1 MMIITKLD
9 FYKTIA
15 EKENISQD
23 IIKKIF
29 RSAENIMFHELSS
42 VSDGEINKVHIM
54 DGLSVESK
62 IVNKKE
68 RNLPNG
74 IKVENEPTVKITPK
88 VTRWYKEKINQN
100 R

>member
-9 FYKTIA
+9 FYKIIA
-15 EKENISQD
+15 KKENISQEM
-23 IIKKIF
+23 IKKIF
-29 RSAENIMFHELSS
+29 RSAEDILFDELSS
-42 VSDGEINKVHIM
+42 VNDCEIKKIYIM

-74 IKVENEPTVKITPK
+74 IKVQNEPTVKITPK

>member
-1 MMIITKLD
+1 MMTITKLD
-9 FYKTIA
+9 FYKMIA
-15 EKENISQD
+15 KKENISQE

-29 RSAENIMFHELSS
+29 RSAENIMFQELSS
-42 VSDGEINKVHIM
+42 VNDGETNKIHIM

-74 IKVENEPTVKITPK
+74 IKVQNEPTIKITPK
-88 VTRWYKEKINQN
+88 VTRWYKEKINQD

>member
-9 FYKTIA
+9 FYKMIA
-15 EKENISQD
+15 QQANISQET
-23 IIKKIF
+23 IKKIF
-29 RSAENIMFHELSS
+29 HSAENILFDELSS
-42 VSDGEINKVHIM
+42 VNDCEIKKIHIM
-54 DGLSVESK
+54 DGLSIESK

-74 IKVENEPTVKITPK
+74 IKVQNEPTVKITPK